1 MKIYLQSL
9 CIVWTVFACNSGTL
23 PSITN
28 GSKDDGSLRSEITKL
43 QGEIKI
49 RSAELAK
56 SRNTEDKLTKY
67 LTIDSSRGCFVE
79 QPLKSIEILVD
90 GNLPGPRSL
99 GYGDARKDDGD
110 SSKIAFEFGNDIT
123 ITSDIG
129 IMKNKGSITSTEF
142 SSKKVAD
149 ISQISV
155 KKMGTKFFN
164 DRQCHQSCSVFVFC
178 KSSCKTAISELN
190 TFALNSLEIKINGQT
205 FYKNRNIGESF
216 TFGNRNLELG
226 DYKNRAEYL
235 DVLAIQDCA
244 AK

>member
-9 CIVWTVFACNSGTL
+9 FIVWTAFACNSATL

-28 GSKDDGSLRSEITKL
+28 GSKDDGSMRAEIAKL
-43 QGEIKI
+43 QGEIKL

-56 SRNTEDKLTKY
+56 ARNTEDKLTKY
-67 LTIDSSRGCFVE
+67 LTIDSSRGCFLQ

-90 GNLPGPRSL
+90 GNLPGPKSL
-99 GYGDARKDDGD
+99 GYGAGRTDDGD

-129 IMKNKGSITSTEF
+129 IMKDNGSITSTEF
-142 SSKKVAD
+142 SLKKVAD

-155 KKMGTKFFN
+155 KKMGAKFFN
-164 DRQCHQSCSVFVFC
+164 DRKCHQSCSVFVFC
-178 KSSCKTAISELN
+178 KSTCKTAISELN
-190 TFALNSLEIKINGQT
+190 TSALNSLEVKINGKT
-205 FYKNRNIGESF
+205 FYKNSNIGKSF
-216 TFGNRNLELG
+216 TFGDRNLELS

-244 AK
+244 AN